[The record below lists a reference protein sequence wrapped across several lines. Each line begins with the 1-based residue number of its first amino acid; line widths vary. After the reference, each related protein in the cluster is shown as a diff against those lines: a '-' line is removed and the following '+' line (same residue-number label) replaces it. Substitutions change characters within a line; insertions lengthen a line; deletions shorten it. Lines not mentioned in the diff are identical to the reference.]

1 MFKSRFIAPRKIA
14 SFFTEKKIE
23 EITYSSV
30 VSVGSWGK
38 IFQSSSTQD
47 TFVPS
52 QVHRVGQYETDSAR
66 IPVKNKIVV
75 KFIFL
80 PVPSWP
86 SWGQNFDGSSHSS
99 CFVGTSLMARNFFSS
114 RFLRFS
120 RLGLEGGLRECDLG
134 VMVRVRLRTL
144 TLFLTR

>member
-1 MFKSRFIAPRKIA
+1 MCKSRLIAPRKIN
-14 SFFTEKKIE
+14 FFYWKIKSE

-30 VSVGSWGK
+30 VSMGSWGK

-66 IPVKNKIVV
+66 RPVKNKIVA

-80 PVPSWP
+80 PAPSWP
-86 SWGQNFDGSSHSS
+86 SWGRNSDGSSHSS
-99 CFVGTSLMARNFFSS
+99 CFVWASLIARIFFSS